1 MFANSFTLKR
11 KVLIFP
17 ILVLLF
23 LAILPALSFAASAE
37 VLNTMDLTDSWF
49 GYIAVFFFF

>member
-1 MFANSFTLKR
+1 
-11 KVLIFP
+11 
-17 ILVLLF
+17 VLLF

-49 GYIAVFFFF
+49 GYIAIFFFF